1 MAGLNFNKVIKA
13 AMRLPVVTVE
23 REPFL
28 RKELAPYLD
37 RETIDKV
44 IAYGTRGLVDKKI
57 IDQIAVGCIR
67 YQTTAVCSVS
77 ALAGLPGGWAMAGTI
92 PADVAQ
98 FYGNAIALVEKMLYL
113 YGWPDMSGEDGQV
126 SDQTAQLMILWIGV
140 MMGAQGAQAAVR
152 SLLDVIRAQVERKVL
167 EAALNKTWVY
177 GVVQQICKWIGVKLS
192 EEGFAKAVGKV
203 IPLVGAPISA
213 GITYFTFT
221 PMCNKLKKELDFQWE
236 NLKFPEAPGSQ
247 KR

>member
-28 RKELAPYLD
+28 RKELAPFLD

-44 IAYGTRGLVDKKI
+44 ILHGTRGLVDKKI
-57 IDQIAVGCIR
+57 IDQIASGCIR

-167 EAALNKTWVY
+167 EAALL
-177 GVVQQICKWIGVKLS
+177 GL
-192 EEGFAKAVGKV
+192 
-203 IPLVGAPISA
+203 
-213 GITYFTFT
+213 
-221 PMCNKLKKELDFQWE
+221 
-236 NLKFPEAPGSQ
+236 
-247 KR
+247 

>member
-28 RKELAPYLD
+28 RKELAPFLD

-44 IAYGTRGLVDKKI
+44 ILHGTRGLVDKKI
-57 IDQIAVGCIR
+57 IDQIASGCIR

-167 EAALNKTWVY
+167 EAALNRTWVY
-177 GVVQQICKWIGVKLS
+177 SVVQQICKWIGVKLS
-192 EEGFAKAVGKV
+192 EEGFARTVGKV

-221 PMCNKLKKELDFQWE
+221 PMCKKLKKELDFQWTA
-236 NLKFPEAPGSQ
+236 LQAAQTPGGQ
-247 KR
+247 QG

>member
-1 MAGLNFNKVIKA
+1 MAALNFNKVIKA
-13 AMRLPVVTVE
+13 AMKLPVVTVE

-44 IAYGTRGLVDKKI
+44 VLNGTKGLVDKKI
-57 IDQIAVGCIR
+57 IDQIANGCIR

-113 YGWPDMSGEDGQV
+113 YGWPDIRDDSGEIN
-126 SDQTAQLMILWIGV
+126 DQTAHLLILWVGV

-152 SLLDVIRAQVERKVL
+152 TLLDAIRVQVEKHVL
-167 EAALNKTWVY
+167 EAALNKAWVY
-177 GVVQQICKWIGVKLS
+177 SMVQQICKWIGVKLS
-192 EEGFAKAVGKV
+192 EDGFAKAIGKV
-203 IPLVGAPISA
+203 IPLAGAPISA
-213 GITYFTFT
+213 SITYFTFK
-221 PMCNKLKKELDFQWE
+221 PMCRKLKKELDYQWE
-236 NLKFPEAPGSQ
+236 NGANLSKDHSA
-247 KR
+247 

>member
-1 MAGLNFNKVIKA
+1 MSEKKIS
-13 AMRLPVVTVE
+13 
-23 REPFL
+23 
-28 RKELAPYLD
+28 D
-37 RETIDKV
+37 REYLYLSAMLKAREANMLTRDKLE
-44 IAYGTRGLVDKKI
+44 RM
-57 IDQIAVGCIR
+57 
-67 YQTTAVCSVS
+67 
-77 ALAGLPGGWAMAGTI
+77 LAAGTF
-92 PADVAQ
+92 ADAAKLLQ
-98 FYGNAIALVEKMLYL
+98 EN
-113 YGWPDMSGEDGQV
+113 GWPDMSGEDGQV

-177 GVVQQICKWIGVKLS
+177 GAVQQICKWIGVKLS

-221 PMCNKLKKELDFQWE
+221 PMCKKLKKELDFQWE